1 MANWYGG
8 VGDDYMDFLPYGNSN
23 DYGFGDD
30 GNDTILGW
38 NGNDSLDGWTGN
50 DTLYGE
56 AGADTLWGYTDDDTL
71 YGGAGKDTLYGEAG
85 NDKLYGEGG
94 KDTLSGGDGYD
105 KLYGGGGNDT
115 LSGGASY
122 DDLYGGKGVDQLW
135 GGDDGSA
142 DYFYFNTA
150 DTGDMFADQADTI
163 YDFSDVDQI
172 YLKGNYSYAGATLAP
187 GEGQYGITGDSGNWT
202 VTYNS
207 PTDSGWHDIIVKG
220 DNPLNDISF
229 F

>member
-1 MANWYGG
+1 MATWYGDSG
-8 VGDDYMDFLPYGNSN
+8 NNYKDFLPYGNSN
-23 DYGFGDD
+23 DYGFGGA

-38 NGNDSLDGWTGN
+38 YGNDTLDGWTGN

-56 AGADTLWGYTDDDTL
+56 AGNDTLLGYTGYDKL
-71 YGGAGKDTLYGEAG
+71 YGGAG

-94 KDTLSGGDGYD
+94 
-105 KLYGGGGNDT
+105 
-115 LSGGASY
+115 Y
-122 DDLYGGKGVDQLW
+122 DDLYGGTGVDQLYGDTPYGSAPGY
-135 GGDDGSA
+135 GGSGA
-142 DYFYFNTA
+142 DYFYFYTA
-150 DTGDMFADQADTI
+150 DTGDKFAGKADTI

-172 YLKGNYSYAGATLAP
+172 YLKGNYGYAGATLAP
-187 GEGQYGITGDSGNWT
+187 GEGKYGITGGNGNWT

-220 DNPLNDISF
+220 DNPLHDISF